1 MTEEEALKRALD
13 RERERRRSAELLLEE
28 KSRELFV
35 SFEELDK
42 THTELKRNQKKL
54 IRSEKMASLG
64 IMSAGVAHEINNP
77 VGFAISNMRLLEQ
90 HFPVMNQAL
99 IDARELLGGLT
110 NDDEFVKK
118 VEAYDAQ
125 LGVND
130 VEYLLEDIPDLISET
145 SDGLNRIQEI
155 VQSLGTITREDSS
168 ELVEVDVNVELQSA
182 LALVTG
188 QLPPNTVVTEQYGQL
203 SPVRAKKTEFGRVIM
218 NLLLN
223 AVDAMTR
230 LERDQHEL
238 TVGTRVLSDN
248 LCVFIEDSGCGM
260 SIEVQEKVFT
270 PFFTTKDVGQGI
282 GLGLA
287 ASFGIMEDH
296 GGTIEFQSSV
306 GGGSRFELWLPN
318 ENPET

>member
-110 NDDEFVKK
+110 NDD
-118 VEAYDAQ
+118 
-125 LGVND
+125 
-130 VEYLLEDIPDLISET
+130 
-145 SDGLNRIQEI
+145 
-155 VQSLGTITREDSS
+155 
-168 ELVEVDVNVELQSA
+168 
-182 LALVTG
+182 
-188 QLPPNTVVTEQYGQL
+188 
-203 SPVRAKKTEFGRVIM
+203 
-218 NLLLN
+218 
-223 AVDAMTR
+223 
-230 LERDQHEL
+230 
-238 TVGTRVLSDN
+238 
-248 LCVFIEDSGCGM
+248 
-260 SIEVQEKVFT
+260 
-270 PFFTTKDVGQGI
+270 
-282 GLGLA
+282 
-287 ASFGIMEDH
+287 
-296 GGTIEFQSSV
+296 
-306 GGGSRFELWLPN
+306 
-318 ENPET
+318 